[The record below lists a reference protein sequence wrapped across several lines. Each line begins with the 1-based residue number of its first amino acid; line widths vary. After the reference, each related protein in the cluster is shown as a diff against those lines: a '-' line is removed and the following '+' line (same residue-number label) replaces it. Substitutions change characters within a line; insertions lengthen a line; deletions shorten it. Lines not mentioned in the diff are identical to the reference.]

1 MLKLANPMFSLTY
14 NINEETAISQH
25 IKQPPRKTKI
35 LGKQFFTLGG
45 TTEADN
51 ILPYCEIINYLF
63 PIIEK
68 HCTNFFGW

>member
-1 MLKLANPMFSLTY
+1 MLKLANPTFSLAY

-35 LGKQFFTLGG
+35 QGKQFFTLGG

-51 ILPYCEIINYLF
+51 ILPYFEIINYF
-63 PIIEK
+63 FAIIGK
-68 HCTNFFGW
+68 HSTIFFGS